1 MLFSKED
8 FQINSAEEFIDF
20 LPIFIFCGLV
30 APFVL
35 VAYKIGF
42 LMDITGWLNKE

>member
-8 FQINSAEEFIDF
+8 FQIDSAEEFVEF
-20 LPIFIFCGLV
+20 LPIFIFCALV

-42 LMDITGWLNKE
+42 LMDVSGWLGKE